1 MDGDRRRHYEKIVKL
16 LVVPAPVPESECAL
30 SMSQSGFQCLR
41 DGRLAP
47 IATSALPAWL
57 WSADASR
64 ILWAN
69 PTAAAIFGAASSA
82 AISTRKFDTGQPAA
96 AQIAQL
102 ATSLPA
108 DGSPRVE
115 RLRGFGAGVGRA
127 LACACSRV
135 ALADDTIAIL
145 VVATERA
152 GPDLPLDER
161 ARRLLAGCDQPVAA
175 FTPGG
180 TLIHATP
187 AAKPRLDRATSLAA
201 LGVPAL
207 AADAVGSGHAE
218 GQTAHGPIAVDRIG
232 SDAETILIA
241 SFLPPRPAD
250 APATG
255 VVLVAP
261 VAAAVEETAPAPID
275 PSAVVPDTAPPTDEA
290 QAAPEAAAELAPE
303 PPASAPAL
311 PSWPPPPSVP
321 SLPDA
326 SPASP
331 ERRHPL
337 RFVWQMDEEGRF
349 TLGSDEFTRL
359 IGPHTAAVL
368 GRPWQEIATE
378 LGLDPEGRITQAIA
392 THDTWSGLTVGWPV
406 DDSTERLAVELSGL
420 PVFDRARVFRGY
432 RGFGVCRDLVRL
444 AELAHRRSAA
454 ASPPAAA
461 QSADEIPPST
471 VERHAAAVA
480 APAENVVPFPSTDAE
495 PNAPALSPIE
505 RRAFRELSRRLTQH
519 LNHPGAEPHAVT
531 ATTDGDSAAA
541 PAMLHGDPALSDP
554 ATAAIHFLSHARH
567 VDPNTIATHEAE
579 QVALREATDA
589 RPFLD
594 RLPFGVLVYRLSH
607 LLYSNRAFLRWSGY
621 ESIDALAEAGG
632 LDSLFVEPGAVSFEK
647 GGEKPFAITSSRGEK
662 TEAEGRLFLVPWDGE
677 SAFALLTIP
686 VAEAGGTTTDPA
698 LELARAEIAELNSIL
713 DTATDGVVLIDRAGL
728 ILSSNRSAEALFG
741 YESRELVGR
750 GFFDLLAPESMDIA
764 SEYLDGLRQDGV
776 ARLLNGGRE
785 VIGRVRQGGLIPLFM
800 TMGRIG
806 DRADK
811 LCAVFRDITPWKK
824 AEEELTEAKRQ
835 AEKASSAKSDFL
847 AKISHEI
854 RTPLNSI
861 IGFSEVM
868 MEERFGP
875 VANERYRAYLK
886 DIHASGGHLIS
897 LINDLL
903 DLSKIEAGKLELTF
917 AGVSLNDLTQQCVA
931 IMQPQANRER
941 IIIRTS
947 LSPKLPQIVADAR
960 SVRQIVLNL
969 VSNSIKFTGAGGQVI
984 VSTALTDDGE
994 VVLRVRD
1001 TGIGMSEKDIETAL
1015 EPFRQLATSA
1025 RAGGTG
1031 LGLPLTK
1038 ALAEANRASFHIK
1051 SAVNAGTLVEIA
1063 FPATRV

>member
-1 MDGDRRRHYEKIVKL
+1 
-16 LVVPAPVPESECAL
+16 
-30 SMSQSGFQCLR
+30 MSQSGFQLALLR
-41 DGRLAP
+41 DERLAP

-57 WSADASR
+57 WSVDASR

-69 PTAAAIFGAASSA
+69 PTGAAIFGAASSA
-82 AISTRKFDTGQPAA
+82 AIRTRKFDTGQPAA

-102 ATSLPA
+102 ATTLPP
-108 DGSPRVE
+108 DGSQRIE

-127 LACACSRV
+127 LPCMCARI
-135 ALADDTIAIL
+135 ALTDDAPAIL

-152 GPDLPLDER
+152 GPELALDER

-175 FTPGG
+175 FAPDGE
-180 TLIHATP
+180 LIHATP
-187 AAKPRLDRATSLAA
+187 AATPRLAGATSLAA
-201 LGVPAL
+201 LGVAAL
-207 AADAVGSGHAE
+207 AAGAAHSDRPTG
-218 GQTAHGPIAVDRIG
+218 TTIHGPIAVDHIG
-232 SDAETILIA
+232 SEAETVLIA
-241 SFLPPRPAD
+241 TFALPVEAD
-250 APATG
+250 EAARG
-255 VVLVAP
+255 DMP
-261 VAAAVEETAPAPID
+261 VTPDPAAVETAAHSPPQ
-275 PSAVVPDTAPPTDEA
+275 PSAIAPDAAPPSELA
-290 QAAPEAAAELAPE
+290 QAPTVAGEHIALE
-303 PPASAPAL
+303 PPASAPA
-311 PSWPPPPSVP
+311 
-321 SLPDA
+321 

-331 ERRHPL
+331 SLPEAPPTPSERRHPL

-349 TLGSDEFTRL
+349 TLGSDEFVRL
-359 IGPHTAAVL
+359 IGPQTAAVL
-368 GRPWQEIATE
+368 GRSWQEIASK
-378 LGLDPEGRITQAIA
+378 LGLDPESRVAQALA

-406 DDSTERLAVELSGL
+406 DDSAERLAVELSGL
-420 PVFDRARVFRGY
+420 PVFDRARAFRGY
-432 RGFGVCRDLVRL
+432 RGFGVCRDLERL
-444 AELAHRRSAA
+444 AELAHRRNAAANPSAA
-454 ASPPAAA
+454 PASIDDSSPKPSAAEPQAAVDAPVEAAA
-461 QSADEIPPST
+461 AAP
-471 VERHAAAVA
+471 VEAAAVA
-480 APAENVVPFPSTDAE
+480 PVENVVPFPTAE

-505 RRAFRELSRRLTQH
+505 RSAFRELSRRLTQR
-519 LNHPGAEPHAVT
+519 LNHGAAEPDAAT
-531 ATTDGDSAAA
+531 AASDADDAACA
-541 PAMLHGDPALSDP
+541 ATSHGDPPTFDPPALAAAAAVHLP
-554 ATAAIHFLSHARH
+554 APAPPIDRDAL
-567 VDPNTIATHEAE
+567 ATHEAE
-579 QVALREATDA
+579 QIALRDATDA

-607 LLYSNRAFLRWSGY
+607 LIYCNRAFLRWSGY
-621 ESIDALAEAGG
+621 ESIEALAEAGG
-632 LDSLFVEPGAVSFEK
+632 LDSLFVEPEGVSFEK
-647 GGEKPFAITSSRGEK
+647 GGEKPFAISSSRGEE

-677 SAFALLTIP
+677 SAFALLTTP
-686 VAEAGGTTTDPA
+686 VAQAREPNGNPA
-698 LELARAEIAELNSIL
+698 LELAQAEIAELNSIL

-728 ILSSNRSAEALFG
+728 VLSSNRSAEALFG
-741 YESRELVGR
+741 YESRELAGR
-750 GFFDLLAPESMDIA
+750 SFFDLLAPESMDVA
-764 SEYLDGLRQDGV
+764 SEYLDGLRQEGA
-776 ARLLNGGRE
+776 ARLLNSGRD

-806 DRADK
+806 DRPDK
-811 LCAVFRDITPWKK
+811 LCAVFRDITSWKK
-824 AEEELTEAKRQ
+824 AEEELTDAKRQ

-875 VANERYRAYLK
+875 VGNERYRAYLR

-941 IIIRTS
+941 IILRSS
-947 LSPKLPQIVADAR
+947 LAPKLPQIVADAR

-969 VSNSIKFTGAGGQVI
+969 LSNSIKFTGAGGQVI
-984 VSTALTDDGE
+984 VSTALTDAHE

-1038 ALAEANRASFHIK
+1038 ALAEANRASFHIR
-1051 SAVNAGTLVEIA
+1051 SAPNAGTLVEIA
-1063 FPATRV
+1063 FPATQVLAG